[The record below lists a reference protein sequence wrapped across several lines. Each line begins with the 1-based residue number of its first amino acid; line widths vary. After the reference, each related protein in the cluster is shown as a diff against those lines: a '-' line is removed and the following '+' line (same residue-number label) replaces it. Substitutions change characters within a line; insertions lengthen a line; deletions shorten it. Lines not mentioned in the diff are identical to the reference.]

1 MDYSYVNDRTLRI
14 SLTFADLEEHDVQ
27 LVDFLSEQEKVE
39 DFFYELIDELDIS
52 DRWTDTNMMTFQI
65 RPNAKGIDILV
76 SDDFSDNFLQNGE
89 TASDLEEF
97 LRHVAGN
104 TGLNFPNEDFFAGLD
119 DFADDDTAYAPK
131 TGSERKKEDK
141 TPEAEP
147 DFVYYTIK
155 FDNFADIINLAKTV
169 KPTIDESELYEFKGS
184 YFLTILD
191 NQKLR
196 GKKQTMG
203 VRARMLEYGEQ
214 GLINREL
221 LREHARVIIDHGALQ
236 SLQKI

>member
-14 SLTFADLEEHDVQ
+14 SLTFADLEAHDVQ

-52 DRWTDTNMMTFQI
+52 ERWADTNLMTFQI

-76 SDDFSDNFLQNGE
+76 SDDFSDSLMQNGE
-89 TASDLEEF
+89 MASDLEEF

-104 TGLNFPNEDFFAGLD
+104 TGLNFPDTNFFDGLEAFDEDEVEF
-119 DFADDDTAYAPK
+119 APK
-131 TGSERKKEDK
+131 SRTARNKNIKNEE
-141 TPEAEP
+141 PEP

-155 FDNFADIINLAKTV
+155 FNNFADIINLAKTV
-169 KPTIDESELYEFKGS
+169 KPTIDESELYEYKDN
-184 YFLTILD
+184 YYLTILD

-196 GKKQTMG
+196 GKKQTMN

-214 GLINREL
+214 GMINREL

-236 SLQKI
+236 NLQKI

>member
-14 SLTFADLEEHDVQ
+14 SLTFADLEAHDVQ

-39 DFFYELIDELDIS
+39 EFFYELVDELDIA
-52 DRWTDTNMMTFQI
+52 DRWDDTSMMTFQI

-76 SDDFSDNFLQNGE
+76 SDDFSDNFSPNGE
-89 TASDLEEF
+89 MAADLEEF
-97 LRHVAGN
+97 LRQVSGN
-104 TGLNFPNEDFFAGLD
+104 TELNFPPSGLFEPVDSD
-119 DFADDDTAYAPK
+119 DMVFSSK
-131 TGSERKKEDK
+131 TGSSRKKKDK
-141 TPEAEP
+141 TPEPEP

-155 FDNFADIINLAKTV
+155 FDNFTDIINLAKTV
-169 KPTIDESELYEFKGS
+169 KAAIDESELYEFKGN
-184 YFLTILD
+184 YYLTILD

-196 GKKQTMG
+196 GKKQTMN

-214 GLINREL
+214 GMINREL
-221 LREHARVIIDHGALQ
+221 LREHAHVIIDHGALQ